1 VISRAELAFS
11 LCICRII
18 LIAIFIA
25 NCAPVYALHPDY
37 PPSKYIHTSWG
48 SDDGL
53 DPVRELAQ
61 TPDGYLWLSTTSGLV
76 RFDGV
81 RFTRYARADG
91 QSLDNSVPLIVD
103 PDGSLWVGTHDGVIA
118 HLKSG
123 KFHAYSSRDGLPSEE
138 IHSLFRDSQGVLW
151 VGTRGHG
158 IFRMAHDRFEK
169 LSLGIPPTSFIPG
182 FLEDSD
188 HALWIATWGDGVF
201 RLQNGRLRSFSVKDG
216 LPDAHV
222 AALYR
227 DHLGKIWTA
236 GVNGIS
242 AWNGTRFVGQPA
254 VNSLVRYGYAIK
266 CTEDRDGNLWIA
278 TWSGLLR
285 LRAGQVTK
293 IDASSGLS
301 AGFLWDVFVDR
312 EGNIWVATNR
322 GLDRFRDEQVRTF
335 TRLDGLFRKTA
346 AFKWPIVADRGGGVW
361 IAAGRQVVRITASK
375 ITAWPM
381 ALPFGSEPQT
391 MLFEPDSGFLV
402 GFGKGLKHWSPA
414 HAELTPE
421 LEDLDVRCL
430 FQSRDGSVWIGT
442 ANRGLLHWKS
452 YPRPET
458 QLDAV
463 IPDRFIT
470 TLTEDR
476 DGTIWAGSHG
486 GGLYRIAGEQVQ
498 HFGQSEGLRSSTVY
512 TVYVDRE
519 GALWIG
525 TAGGLSW
532 FQEGRIR
539 TVSSE
544 QGLRSDMVLA
554 ILDDPSDRLWFLSHS
569 TIAAIEKKSL
579 TEWATG
585 RLTKLNATYYRN
597 ADGWQELSSEG
608 TFPSAVQSAD
618 GHMWFALLDGFAEVT
633 PSNPRLSYKVEF
645 PVVVEDVTIDG
656 ISHSEP
662 NRIQISPGAH
672 SVEIRYTALT
682 LSNSDTIQFR
692 YRLEGFDDHWVD
704 ADTRRFA
711 LYNNL
716 KPGTYTFKV
725 EASAVEDQ
733 WQKSSPLSLEQ
744 IPFFYQ
750 TNWFLILVA
759 AAAVSLIF
767 LMYRLRLRLAVDRIK
782 AGFQQKMDERTRI
795 ARELHDTLLQSLQGL
810 MLHFQTGIDLLPG
823 RPVEA
828 RKTLEIAVDR
838 ADQAINEGRDAV
850 QGLRASAVET
860 NDLVSAVR
868 ILGEELGSADT
879 NQNSVVFEAEVEG
892 VPRNL
897 HPVLGDEVYRIAAEA
912 LRNAFRHAHAQRIEV
927 EILYGDRWL
936 RLRVRDD
943 GKGIDPM
950 FLSADGRAKH
960 YGLHGMRERAQLV
973 GGKLAVWS
981 KLDSG
986 TEVDL
991 SIPASTAYATSYR
1004 RRSWLSERL
1013 SRRGTNGKKTDVK
1026 ETKMKS

>member
-1 VISRAELAFS
+1 VISRAGLAFS

-53 DPVRELAQ
+53 DPVREVVQ

-91 QSLDNSVPLIVD
+91 QSLDNSVPLMVD
-103 PDGSLWVGTHDGVIA
+103 PDGSLWVGTHGGVIA
-118 HLKSG
+118 HLQSG

-216 LPDAHV
+216 LPDTHV

-236 GVNGIS
+236 GVKGIS

-293 IDASSGLS
+293 IDSSSGLS

-335 TRLDGLFRKTA
+335 TKLDGLFRETA
-346 AFKWPIVADRGGGVW
+346 AFKWPIVADRSGGVW
-361 IAAGRQVVRITASK
+361 IAAGRQVVQITASK

-402 GFGKGLKHWSPA
+402 GFGKGLRHWSPA

-421 LEDLDVRCL
+421 LEDLDVHCL
-430 FQSRDGSVWIGT
+430 FQARDGSVWIGT

-486 GGLYRIAGEQVQ
+486 GGLYRIAGQQVQ

-512 TVYVDRE
+512 TVYVDRK

-554 ILDDPSDRLWFLSHS
+554 ILDDPWDRLWFLSHS

-585 RLTKLNATYYRN
+585 RLTKLNPTYYRN
-597 ADGWQELSSEG
+597 PDGWQESSVEG
-608 TFPSAVQSAD
+608 TFPGAVQSAD
-618 GHMWFALLDGFAEVT
+618 GNLWFAILDGFAEVI
-633 PSNPRLSYKVEF
+633 PPDPRLSHKFEF

-662 NRIQISPGAH
+662 NRIQIPPGAH
-672 SVEIRYTALT
+672 LVEIRYTALT
-682 LSNSDTIQFR
+682 LSNSDTIRFR

-704 ADTRRFA
+704 ADTRRIA

-733 WQKSSPLSLEQ
+733 WQKSSLLSFEQ

-759 AAAVSLIF
+759 AMAASLIF
-767 LMYRLRLRLAVDRIK
+767 FVYRLRLRLAADRIN
-782 AGFQQKMDERTRI
+782 ADFQQRMDERTRI
-795 ARELHDTLLQSLQGL
+795 ARELHDTLLQSFQGAVFQFQAARRLFLRNADNTLQVIDEAI
-810 MLHFQTGIDLLPG
+810 QAAEEGI
-823 RPVEA
+823 
-828 RKTLEIAVDR
+828 T
-838 ADQAINEGRDAV
+838 EGRSAIHDLRPEPAAQRSLSELLDAA
-850 QGLRASAVET
+850 GRELATAHEL
-860 NDLVSAVR
+860 N
-868 ILGEELGSADT
+868 GEAPSYRVL
-879 NQNSVVFEAEVEG
+879 VEG
-892 VPRNL
+892 EQRGLSPML
-897 HPVLGDEVYRIAAEA
+897 QDEVYRISREVI
-912 LRNAFRHAHAQRIEV
+912 RNAFAHAAASRIEV
-927 EILYGDRWL
+927 EIRYDEDQL

-943 GKGIDPM
+943 GKGIDPKVLEAGGQSGH
-950 FLSADGRAKH
+950 FGIP
-960 YGLHGMRERAQLV
+960 GMRERAQRIGAHLSF
-973 GGKLAVWS
+973 WS
-981 KLDSG
+981 EMG
-986 TEVDL
+986 AGAEVEL
-991 SIPASTAYATSYR
+991 TVPASMAYQKR
-1004 RRSWLSERL
+1004 RNGRRFRLFQWAGRDEQRS
-1013 SRRGTNGKKTDVK
+1013 
-1026 ETKMKS
+1026 